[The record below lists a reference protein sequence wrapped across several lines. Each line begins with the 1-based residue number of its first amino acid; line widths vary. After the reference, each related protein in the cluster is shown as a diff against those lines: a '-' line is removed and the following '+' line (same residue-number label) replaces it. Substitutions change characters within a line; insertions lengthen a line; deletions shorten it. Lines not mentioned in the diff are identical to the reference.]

1 MKIMSFLFAASF
13 VGAASANVP
22 WNEELWLDGGD
33 YWRERLVLEFENPT
47 GNVWTGRTVAVS
59 AAALGLEQAQL
70 RELRFT
76 DARGKH
82 FRLGRKDA
90 DFLMPIDV
98 PPHGKAEYALYF
110 GNARAWELA
119 DTWSRRPQGRAH
131 PKVRRE
137 TLDCR
142 RLGGDAA
149 WPAGWQDAFR
159 VPIVVANYSD
169 EDRGVELAA
178 FHLPEATHAL
188 AHPQVRLFF
197 EGQEVLGAP
206 YGRMFIFP
214 VHLAPRTER
223 TYYLYVREGAPYA
236 APEGRLE
243 GALAGSFMLAEQ
255 VVRLPVRL
263 RPDEKSALAQIL
275 SSEVNRLKNPSFEA
289 SAPMPEGWQASS
301 DAGLA
306 GVKIGV
312 EETGGALG
320 PRCATVN
327 VAADAKTAWRGF
339 EQKVPA
345 KGGRPYFCG
354 MFVRALDM
362 KGEWWMGGKFC
373 GANGKP
379 LATGMIRQPHALRT
393 PTGWTDFSRIGDA
406 PTNATAFAFRPC
418 GRYSGR
424 LSIDAT
430 IFAPYVATR
439 VGPREYPVSNGRDV
453 RCPSAYP
460 VSNGRDVRCPSEYS
474 ALAVRQTSAT
484 EKVFPDE
491 AIDAASGP
499 WRTSLARNEAE
510 DLQLAVQAAKGGD
523 SLEVEVEP
531 PQNAAGR
538 KLAVKTHL
546 VGLVPVDMAGG
557 GGVSEGPAHALRYPR
572 RAAPGGDGWRGI
584 WPDPLVRTNR
594 CVLAANETR
603 AFRFTA
609 STTTADAP
617 GDYVGKIRW
626 KLSGKIIREDDWRVK
641 VWAFDLPPR
650 PTFAAVYDIRF
661 ERNYWKAPGEK
672 TFDAARRRVMDLMA
686 EYKVCPDQFD
696 YGTIFTRAADGTIQA
711 DFTRH
716 DQGAEEYFGK
726 YAFPSAYFPRNP
738 FYVFG
743 YSRNIKPFLGE
754 EPYEPGEKD
763 MARLRPAYR
772 KAYQTALKMYW
783 DHIRA
788 KGWADKMVLYISD
801 EPTFWAKGIKA
812 RIAAICKMIQEV
824 DPSIPIYSSTW
835 HHIPEWNGLVTVWGA
850 GSYGCF
856 PTDKM
861 EEVRRIG
868 SRLWFTTDG
877 QMTLSTPYCAEEQ
890 LLPIYATF
898 HGAEQYEYWGITWVT
913 LPPWRF
919 GWHDYVSEGMGIRTT
934 NGGGFVA
941 YPPCPDTDDPRPCA
955 SIRLAA
961 ARDGVELH
969 TYLQKLQEVAKV
981 GTPFAAE
988 ACAVLEEYRNLATIP
1003 NAGGCLSTRLMH
1015 DDPQVLDR
1023 LRARAGAIL
1032 DGAAVTA
1039 H

>member
-214 VHLAPRTER
+214 VHLEPRTER

-236 APEGRLE
+236 APKERLE
-243 GALAGSFMLAEQ
+243 GALSGSFMLAEQ
-255 VVRLPVRL
+255 VVQIPVRL
-263 RPDEKSALAQIL
+263 RDDEKAALQEIL
-275 SSEVNRLKNPSFEA
+275 SGEVNLLKNPSFEA
-289 SAPMPEGWQASS
+289 SAPTSEGWQASS
-301 DAGLA
+301 AAGCA
-306 GVKIGV
+306 GVEIGV
-312 EETGGALG
+312 EETGSALG
-320 PRCATVN
+320 PRCATVS

-339 EQKVPA
+339 EQKVQV

-379 LATGMIRQPHALRT
+379 IANAIIRQPHALRKA
-393 PTGWTDFSRIGDA
+393 TGWTDFSRIGDA
-406 PTNATAFAFRPC
+406 PTNATAFAFRPW

-439 VGPREYPVSNGRDV
+439 VGRREYPSRV
-453 RCPSAYP
+453 CP
-460 VSNGRDVRCPSEYS
+460 E
-474 ALAVRQTSAT
+474 LAVRQTSAT
-484 EKVFPDE
+484 MKVFPDE

-538 KLAVKTHL
+538 ELAVKTHL

-941 YPPCPDTDDPRPCA
+941 YPSCPDTDDPRPCA

-969 TYLQKLQEVAKV
+969 TYLRKLREVAK
-981 GTPFAAE
+981 GKTPSAAE
-988 ACAVLEEYRNLATIP
+988 ARAVLEEYRNLATIP
-1003 NAGGCLSTRLMH
+1003 NAGGCLSTRLLH
-1015 DDPQVLDR
+1015 NDPQLLDR

-1032 DGAAVTA
+1032 DGAAVTV